1 MFFSKKLFFVV
12 LFIFIGISNSYSDQ
26 KIAFI
31 DLDFVV
37 ENTNAGREILNEL
50 NILNSQNIK
59 NLKLK
64 EDELKNQENEIKKKQ
79 NIISEIEF
87 NKEVKI
93 LKEKVK
99 IFRNEKNQMVLNF
112 NKQKNQKIKSLFDQM
127 NPIIQKYMDQNSIDI
142 LLDRKNVYIGN
153 TGSDI
158 TKNVVDE
165 MNKNIKK

>member
-1 MFFSKKLFFVV
+1 MFFFKKLFFVIT
-12 LFIFIGISNSYSDQ
+12 FIFIGISNSYSDQ

-50 NILNSQNIK
+50 NSLNNQNIK

-64 EDELKNQENEIKKKQ
+64 EDELKKKENEIKKKQ

-87 NKEVKI
+87 DKEVKI
-93 LKEKVK
+93 LKENIK
-99 IFRNEKNQMVLNF
+99 IFRNEKNQMVSNF

-127 NPIIQKYMDQNSIDI
+127 NPIIQNYMDQNSIDI

-153 TGSDI
+153 IGSDI
-158 TKNVVDE
+158 TKNVIDE
-165 MNKNIKK
+165 INKNIKK

>member
-1 MFFSKKLFFVV
+1 MFFFKKLFFVIT
-12 LFIFIGISNSYSDQ
+12 FIFIGISNSYSDQ

-50 NILNSQNIK
+50 NSLNNQNIK

-93 LKEKVK
+93 LKEKIQ
-99 IFRNEKNQMVLNF
+99 IFRNEKNQMVSNF

-127 NPIIQKYMDQNSIDI
+127 NPIIQNYMDQNSIDI

-153 TGSDI
+153 IGSDI
-158 TKNVVDE
+158 TNNIIDE
-165 MNKNIKK
+165 INMKIKK